1 MPTIEASIYDGM
13 KIMEQQSPILFKFY
27 FLIVE
32 SFIIEQFF

>member
-13 KIMEQQSPILFKFY
+13 KIMEQQSPIPFKFY

>member
-1 MPTIEASIYDGM
+1 MPTIEASIYDGI